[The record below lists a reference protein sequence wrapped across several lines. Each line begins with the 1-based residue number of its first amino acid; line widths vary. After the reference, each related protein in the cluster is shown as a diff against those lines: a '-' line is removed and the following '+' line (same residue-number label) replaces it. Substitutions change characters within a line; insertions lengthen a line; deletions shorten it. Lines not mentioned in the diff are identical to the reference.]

1 MHCGVSH
8 LARGLVLEK
17 CAHSKDYCK
26 DDVRGCTPNET
37 NIDCCVRID
46 TGFDLGKVCAKVNEA
61 HKMKQ
66 IKLEAQ
72 ASTNAG
78 RYALIVITRIRFIH
92 VFVRVTLKERT
103 PTVKAFE

>member
-8 LARGLVLEK
+8 LARGLVLET

-26 DDVRGCTPNET
+26 DDVRGCKPNET
-37 NIDCCVRID
+37 NEDCCERID
-46 TGFDLGKVCAKVNEA
+46 TGIDLDEVCAKVNEA
-61 HKMKQ
+61 HKRKQ

-78 RYALIVITRIRFIH
+78 RYCMH
-92 VFVRVTLKERT
+92 
-103 PTVKAFE
+103 